1 MQHLSIDAAGRTA
14 VIGAGVKWRAV
25 IDAGADFGLAPLN
38 GSSSDVGAVG
48 YTLGGGMPVLGR
60 TYGYASDY
68 VLAFEI
74 VTADGELRH
83 VSPSEDPDLFWAL
96 RGGKPDVG
104 IVTSITIE
112 LLPLSEFYGGSIYY
126 DGEHAPELLRA
137 FMEWCRTVPDEM
149 TATIGLMRLPP
160 MPDVPEPLRNRFTVQ
175 LRIAFVGS
183 KQKGDELLRP
193 LREIA
198 PAIIDYVGPMPYTEV
213 DRVHNDPATPLPFD
227 YNTVVLD
234 DLTPGA
240 IDALMA
246 LAGPGVQTP
255 ILMVEI
261 RHMGGAL
268 ARPAPVEDSV
278 GLRSDGYFVFFLGA
292 LMPEIADIVPPA
304 LAGAAEALAPHANG
318 RSFVNMHGAAKSD
331 TDGARPWDAE
341 QYASLANV
349 KTSYD
354 PDGRFRFA
362 HWS

>member
-1 MQHLSIDAAGRTA
+1 
-14 VIGAGVKWRAV
+14 
-25 IDAGADFGLAPLN
+25 
-38 GSSSDVGAVG
+38 
-48 YTLGGGMPVLGR
+48 
-60 TYGYASDY
+60 
-68 VLAFEI
+68 
-74 VTADGELRH
+74 
-83 VSPSEDPDLFWAL
+83 
-96 RGGKPDVG
+96 
-104 IVTSITIE
+104 
-112 LLPLSEFYGGSIYY
+112 
-126 DGEHAPELLRA
+126 
-137 FMEWCRTVPDEM
+137 TVPDEM

-354 PDGRFRFA
+354 P
-362 HWS
+362 